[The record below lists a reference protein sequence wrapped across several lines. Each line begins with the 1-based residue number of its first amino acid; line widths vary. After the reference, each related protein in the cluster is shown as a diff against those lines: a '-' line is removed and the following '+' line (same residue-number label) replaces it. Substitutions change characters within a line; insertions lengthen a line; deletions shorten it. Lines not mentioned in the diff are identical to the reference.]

1 MSSPSEN
8 TENPG
13 VNKGGALSLI
23 RPFEGLLPRPDLAA
37 RVAAPPYDVVTADQ
51 ARDIA
56 EDNPL
61 NFLHVSRADIDFPP
75 GTDPY
80 SPEIYARAGET
91 MRRMIGDGVLQRE
104 AEPGYYVYR
113 IDFDG
118 HTQTGLVTAASVAAY
133 RSNRIRRHEVTRPD
147 KEDDRVRQVEA
158 VNAHT
163 GPVLAV
169 HRDNPAVSN
178 ILETVSV
185 GPPYFEVDAPDGSHH
200 SIWRVTEAGVQ
211 RSLTEAFDAMD
222 AVYIADGHH
231 RSAAAD
237 RVAAGRGGSGSDPGD
252 YFLMVSFPENDVRI
266 LGYHRVVRDL
276 NGLTSSVL
284 LEILEKSFAV
294 EPVDAAMEPRR
305 AGEFG
310 MYLDGRW
317 YRLIRQGGQ
326 GDEGPVD
333 RLDVSVLSRLILTPI
348 LGIGDVRRDPRI
360 DFVGGRDGLD
370 ILARRVDSGEMAVG
384 FALYPTQL
392 GDLFAV
398 ADAGE
403 IMPPKSTWFDP
414 KLLDGVVSYPLD

>member
-1 MSSPSEN
+1 MSSSEI

-13 VNKGGALSLI
+13 MGKAPFLI
-23 RPFEGLLPRPDLAA
+23 RPFEGVLPRPDVAA

-51 ARDIA
+51 ARDMA
-56 EDNPL
+56 GDNPL
-61 NFLHVSRADIDFPP
+61 NFLHVSRPEIDFPK

-80 SPEIYARAGET
+80 SAAVYARAGET
-91 MRRMIGDGVLQRE
+91 MRRMIGDGVLRRE
-104 AEPGYYVYR
+104 AEPAYYVYR
-113 IDFDG
+113 IEFDG
-118 HTQTGLVTAASVAAY
+118 HTQTGLVTAASVEAY

-169 HRDNPAVSN
+169 HRNNSEISIALN
-178 ILETVSV
+178 TAAA
-185 GPPYFEVDAPDGSHH
+185 GAACFEVDAPDGSHH
-200 SIWRVTEAGVQ
+200 SIWKVTESGVL
-211 RSLTEAFDAMD
+211 RSLTEAFEAMD

-237 RVAAGRGGSGSDPGD
+237 RVAAARGGSGSDPSD

-266 LGYHRVVRDL
+266 LGYHRAVRDL
-276 NGLTSSVL
+276 NGLTPARL
-284 LEILEKSFAV
+284 LEELGKSFAI
-294 EPVDAAMEPRR
+294 EPLDAVAEPRA
-305 AGEFG
+305 AGEFA

-317 YRLIRQGGQ
+317 HRLVRAGGR
-326 GDEGPVD
+326 GDESPVD
-333 RLDVSVLSRLILTPI
+333 RLDVSVLSRLILAPV

-392 GDLFAV
+392 SDLFAV

-414 KLLDGVVSYPLD
+414 KLLDGMVSYPLD